1 VKDAILHAAGRAFRR
16 GAPRAPLRL
25 RKPAA
30 ILVHR
35 LPGQLKEAVIRALLH
50 DWAAAEP
57 AEYHRFMWS
66 NHLLYAKYYDFR
78 QIEYSR
84 GEYFSKLH
92 PLRVEILETAA
103 ACLRD
108 HGVSPETE
116 VRSVLDVGSSL
127 GYLLRYAETT
137 VFPGAQRLLGVDI
150 DAYAIAEGTTY
161 LRGIGSAVELRV
173 ADIDALE
180 SVAGSEPFDLVT
192 CTGVLQYLDEEAASA
207 AVATMLKHSAKL
219 LALSGLASEDTDN
232 ALLERSQV
240 RKYDCSII
248 HNFDR
253 MVAESGGRGITRRWA
268 GREVVEGRHGA
279 YFVIAAPAG

>member
-1 VKDAILHAAGRAFRR
+1 MHAAGRAVRW
-16 GAPRAPLRL
+16 GAPHAPLRL
-25 RKPAA
+25 RMSAA
-30 ILVHR
+30 SLVHR
-35 LPGQLKEAVIRALLH
+35 LPGHLDEAVIPALLH
-50 DWAAAEP
+50 DWAAAQP
-57 AEYHRFMWS
+57 AEYHRFIWS
-66 NHLLYAKYYDFR
+66 KHLLYAKYYDFR

-92 PLRVEILETAA
+92 PLRIEILETAA

-108 HGVSPETE
+108 QGVSPETG

-137 VFPGAQRLLGVDI
+137 TFPGAQRLLGIDI
-150 DAYAIAEGTTY
+150 DEYAIGEGTTY

-180 SVAGSEPFDLVT
+180 SVAGPEPFDLVT
-192 CTGVLQYLDEEAASA
+192 CTGVLQYLDEGAASK

-219 LALSGLASEDTDN
+219 VALSGLASEDMDN
-232 ALLERSQV
+232 AMLEHPQV
-240 RKYDCSII
+240 RPHDGSII

-253 MVAESGGRGITRRWA
+253 MVAESGGRVITRRWA
-268 GREVVEGRHGA
+268 GREDVEGRHGA
-279 YFVIAAPAG
+279 YYVIAAPAG